1 MEKAASPR
9 RRHPDGARFAVWAAP
24 DGALLRRMDWP
35 QPDGARVRGSLI
47 FAGGRGD
54 FIEKYLEALGHWH
67 DRGWQ
72 VTSFDWRGQGASE
85 RSLAALGSFDPLV
98 DDLAALLGA
107 WRAAGPPPHVAIGH
121 SMGGH
126 LLLRTIVDRA
136 PALDAA
142 VLVAP
147 MIAVNTAP
155 IPGWLAPAIARV
167 MIALGLGAAPLWK
180 SPRALQRVG
189 SPRQHR
195 LTRSRERYRDELY
208 WWAREPGWDIGAPTC
223 GWLAA
228 AFRSA
233 EAFDADRLAQ
243 VTLPILLL
251 AAGHDRLVR
260 TNAIRR
266 AAADLPHASLDV
278 FAGAAHEILR
288 DRDTVRGPAL
298 ARIDAFLDEQA
309 P

>member
-1 MEKAASPR
+1 MEKAANPR
-9 RRHPDGARFAVWAAP
+9 RRHPDGARFVSWAAP

-35 QPDGARVRGSLI
+35 QPGGARPRGSLI
-47 FAGGRGD
+47 FAGGRAD

-85 RSLAALGSFDPLV
+85 RPFAALDSFDPLV

-107 WRAAGPPPHVAIGH
+107 WRAAGPPPYVAIGH

-126 LLLRTIVDRA
+126 LLLRTIVERA
-136 PALDAA
+136 PVLDAA

-155 IPGWLAPAIARV
+155 IPGWLAPTIART
-167 MIALGLGAAPLWK
+167 MIALGMGATPLWK
-180 SPRALQRVG
+180 SPIALQRAG

-195 LTRSRERYRDELY
+195 LTASRERYQDEL
-208 WWAREPGWDIGAPTC
+208 WWWGREPGWNVGAPTWH
-223 GWLAA
+223 WLAA

-233 EAFDADRLAQ
+233 QAFDADRLAR

-260 TNAIRR
+260 TSAIRR
-266 AAADLPHASLDV
+266 VAADLPHASLDV
-278 FAGAAHEILR
+278 LTGAAHEILR
-288 DRDTVRGPAL
+288 DRDAVRIPAL

-309 P
+309 R